1 MLEKR
6 PRSRRPRE
14 DIDGLPDL
22 DDPRVVTPSD
32 RLSPSEYQAALRHVL
47 RFRDQPVLPDPLAT
61 AVKVIEE
68 NPAFTQS
75 RLLTRILVGL
85 TYDQGEFRR
94 AEVDAM
100 DAGTCA
106 MAISLMDAFGAGTP
120 GREAWEGAVATA
132 RAAELAAEQ

>member
-1 MLEKR
+1 MVT
-6 PRSRRPRE
+6 P
-14 DIDGLPDL
+14 PDL
-22 DDPRVVTPSD
+22 
-32 RLSPSEYQAALRHVL
+32 LSPTQYQAALRQVL
-47 RFRDQPVLPDPLAT
+47 RFRAQPVLADPLAS

-85 TYDQGEFRR
+85 TYGEGEFRR

-120 GREAWEGAVATA
+120 GREAWEGAVASA
-132 RAAELAAEQ
+132 RAAELAAEG